1 MARRN
6 KHEEHGNHEAWAIP
20 YGDLVTLMMAFFVV
34 MYAVSV
40 VDAGKYRVLSNSLV
54 EAFGSQIPVDPI
66 QIGDPSRNLNLLTD
80 DVQRSLAP
88 IEIESGVASRQS
100 QTSQSQTSI
109 EDVRSPTDVAIENAL
124 DAANDQE
131 ERARILKE
139 IGELSEEIETALGS
153 LIADDEIQVK
163 RKPYWLEIA
172 INSNLLFPSGSATIE
187 PVARPVLEGV
197 AGILAKRDARIH
209 VEGHTDNLPIRNSI
223 YPSNWELSSGR
234 AATVVNLFAQNG
246 VDPERM
252 VAIGYAE
259 FQPLSGNGTDAGR
272 AQNRRVAIIVL
283 PGPTPRSS
291 ATLEPE
297 RLRSDYETDVGRLP

>member
-6 KHEEHGNHEAWAIP
+6 KQEEHSNHEAWAIP

-66 QIGDPSRNLNLLTD
+66 QIGEPSLDLNLMAEE
-80 DVQRSLAP
+80 DVPRSLAP
-88 IEIESGVASRQS
+88 IEDAL
-100 QTSQSQTSI
+100 
-109 EDVRSPTDVAIENAL
+109 SPTDVAIENAL
-124 DAANDQE
+124 DSAKWR
-131 ERARILKE
+131 ERDRILNEISEMSKE
-139 IGELSEEIETALGS
+139 IEGALGV
-153 LIADDEIQVK
+153 LVHDDNIQVK
-163 RKPYWLEIA
+163 RKPFWLEIA
-172 INSNLLFPSGSATIE
+172 INSNLLFLSGSATLE
-187 PVARPVLEGV
+187 PAARPVLKDV
-197 AGILAKRDARIH
+197 AAILAKRDARIH

-246 VDPERM
+246 VDPQRM

-259 FQPLSGNGTDAGR
+259 FQPLASNETDKGR
-272 AQNRRVAIIVL
+272 AQNRRVSVIVL
-283 PGPTPRSS
+283 PGPPPRSS
-291 ATLEPE
+291 EAIEPE
-297 RLRSDYETDVGRLP
+297 RLKSDYEPDVGQIR